1 MDIYDI
7 FGVFQVILATASP
20 DKFPE
25 AVQKAEIVNMK
36 NPEIEKL
43 FGMETRS
50 VPMQQGE
57 DWEKMLRL
65 KIEEITKKK

>member
-1 MDIYDI
+1 M
-7 FGVFQVILATASP
+7 ILATASP

-25 AVQKAEIVNMK
+25 AVKKAEIVNK
-36 NPEIEKL
+36 INPEIEKL

-50 VPMQQGE
+50 VPMEKGQ

-65 KIEEITKKK
+65 KIEEITNKK